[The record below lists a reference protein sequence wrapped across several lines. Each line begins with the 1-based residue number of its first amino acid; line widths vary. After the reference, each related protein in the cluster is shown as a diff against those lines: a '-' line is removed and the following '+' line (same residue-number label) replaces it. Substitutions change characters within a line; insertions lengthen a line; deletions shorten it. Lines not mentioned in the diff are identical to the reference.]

1 MSSGTRGTSWRSLW
15 TSVVVMDGDSRV
27 TVRTL
32 EEAGP
37 GHDHIRYRLGP
48 SETELSAGRRLE
60 PDVQLHIDQNWA
72 NTIRKRALPND
83 CAQSLR
89 DSLSSAQLERVA
101 SNRAEAL
108 RRRASMLIRPAL
120 PVGWVHPSVPGEP
133 SHSSPWGFELPDV
146 NFLRFL
152 NAHPRDRHIKFYA
165 DTHVYFVNGVKTL
178 GSVTGL
184 VHYLAQPFDA
194 DDVILRMSRGRNWP
208 RPGYLRTVWQPEDVL
223 ELQQMPSACDLVSLL
238 VSSRRDEQAI
248 CDAAKALRSRCPQA
262 ASFVDRLSLTTA
274 EIKYKWDTNRD
285 EAARAGTWMHFTFEV
300 ARLASTNQSP
310 FHPPM
315 CS

>member
-1 MSSGTRGTSWRSLW
+1 
-15 TSVVVMDGDSRV
+15 
-27 TVRTL
+27 
-32 EEAGP
+32 
-37 GHDHIRYRLGP
+37 
-48 SETELSAGRRLE
+48 
-60 PDVQLHIDQNWA
+60 
-72 NTIRKRALPND
+72 
-83 CAQSLR
+83 
-89 DSLSSAQLERVA
+89 
-101 SNRAEAL
+101 
-108 RRRASMLIRPAL
+108 MLIRPAL

-184 VHYLAQPFDA
+184 VHSLAQPFDA
-194 DDVILRMSRGRNWP
+194 DDVILRMSRGTNWP

-300 ARLASTNQSP
+300 ARLARTNQSLYHSPLTNVLVTEHPLFYTLWARVCGGAELRIAPSPASTPNPLYP
-310 FHPPM
+310 FPTHSSHRVFGHM
-315 CS
+315 ILVIIEFRERLG